1 MMRYDDDDTLRSLF
15 FAGGNGTTRP
25 PPGGGGPTHLERGAY
40 APLVEDAP
48 RATSLSEDSESV
60 TAARQREHTDA

>member
-1 MMRYDDDDTLRSLF
+1 MTLDDTLRSLLF
-15 FAGGNGTTRP
+15 EEGGEGTTRP

-60 TAARQREHTDA
+60 TAARQRVHTDA

>member
-1 MMRYDDDDTLRSLF
+1 MTSDDMLRSF
-15 FAGGNGTTRP
+15 CEYGGNGTTRP
-25 PPGGGGPTHLERGAY
+25 PPRRGGPTHLERGAY

-60 TAARQREHTDA
+60 TAARQRVHTDA